1 MSVSQ
6 AMRHAGGEG
15 MDGLLLT
22 NSAAAREDW
31 YRVRIGIMW
40 PRQAADMGRLD
51 VVGVLL
57 QRHGPFPPQFT
68 QRP

>member
-31 YRVRIGIMW
+31 YYV
-40 PRQAADMGRLD
+40 AAASCRYGSSGCGRCSVAASWTFSSPIYSETLKAS
-51 VVGVLL
+51 
-57 QRHGPFPPQFT
+57 
-68 QRP
+68 

>member
-1 MSVSQ
+1 MAFSSQ
-6 AMRHAGGEG
+6 TQP
-15 MDGLLLT
+15 L
-22 NSAAAREDW
+22 
-31 YRVRIGIMW
+31 RVRIGIMW

>member
-22 NSAAAREDW
+22 NSAAARE
-31 YRVRIGIMW
+31 IGIMW

-51 VVGVLL
+51 LVGVLL